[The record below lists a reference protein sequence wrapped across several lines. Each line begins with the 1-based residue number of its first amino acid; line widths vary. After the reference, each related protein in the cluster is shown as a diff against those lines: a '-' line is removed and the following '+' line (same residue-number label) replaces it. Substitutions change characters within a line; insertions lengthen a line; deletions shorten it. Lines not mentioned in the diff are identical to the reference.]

1 MFQKLLFVLH
11 LSEGNFNV
19 TKTGHTWFPF
29 YIPVKDFA
37 WNTRLRLPFLKQKT
51 SDY

>member
-19 TKTGHTWFPF
+19 TKTDHTLFPF
-29 YIPVKDFA
+29 DIPVKDFA
-37 WNTRLRLPFLKQKT
+37 WNTRLGLPFLKQKT